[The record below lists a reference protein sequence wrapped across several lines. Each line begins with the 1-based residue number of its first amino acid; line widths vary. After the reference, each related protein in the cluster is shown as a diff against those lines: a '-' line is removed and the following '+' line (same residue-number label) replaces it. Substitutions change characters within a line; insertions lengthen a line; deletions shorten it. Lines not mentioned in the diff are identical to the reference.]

1 MKILYIS
8 QYFPPEMGAPAA
20 RVSELA
26 RHWVKAGHQVTVLT
40 GFPNHPTGI
49 VPPEYR
55 AKLRKLVCREQK
67 DGINVVR
74 TWLMPLPNRKPY
86 ERILSYT
93 SFLLSSCL
101 TGTFLQRPE
110 VVIATSPQP
119 LVGLTGWWL
128 SRIKRVPFILEIRDL
143 WPDSLTGCGVGG
155 EKSLMF
161 RVLRTL
167 SKFLYRSCD
176 HIVVVTP
183 AFKKELVTKWCVSP
197 EKISVVENGVQ
208 TDLFSPDIRSGAYK
222 NGLGLD
228 GQFVVSYIGTLGQ
241 AHGLSTALKSAAEL
255 QTAYPDIFFLFVG
268 EGADKEHLLTQAK
281 NCNLHNVRFLPE
293 KPREDIPSVIKA
305 SDICLVL
312 LKKADVFR
320 TVIPTKML
328 EFMACGRP
336 VILGVDGQAREIVE
350 HAQAGIF
357 VEPENPAALTQA
369 IARLYGDS
377 ELRRTLGKNGR
388 SYIVKHLSRHKTAQ
402 VYIDVLQNVVRNGTK
417 RAKTPSRLEVRDN
430 EYASKS
436 GQIS

>member
-1 MKILYIS
+1 MKIQYVS

-26 RHWVKAGHQVTVLT
+26 YHWVQAGHQVTVLT
-40 GFPNHPTGI
+40 GFPNHPTGV
-49 VPPEYR
+49 VPLEYR
-55 AKLRKLVCREQK
+55 AKLRKLVSREQIN
-67 DGINVVR
+67 GINVVR
-74 TWLMPLPNRKPY
+74 TWLMPLPNRKPL

-93 SFLLSSCL
+93 SFQLSSSL
-101 TGTFLQRPE
+101 TGTFLHRPE
-110 VVIATSPQP
+110 VIIATSPQP

-128 SRIKRVPFILEIRDL
+128 SRIKRVPFVLEIRDL

-161 RVLRTL
+161 RALGAL

-183 AFKKELVTKWCVSP
+183 AFKKELVTKWRISP

-208 TDLFSPDIRSGAYK
+208 TDLFCPDGSTAAYK
-222 NGLGLD
+222 KNLGLD

-255 QTAYPDIFFLFVG
+255 QTAFPNIFFLFVG
-268 EGADKEHLLTQAK
+268 EGADKEHLLNQAK
-281 NCNLHNVRFLPE
+281 SCKLHNVRFLPG
-293 KPREDIPSVIKA
+293 KPREEIPSVIKA

-312 LKKADVFR
+312 LKKADVFK

-336 VILGVDGQAREIVE
+336 LILGVDGQAREIVE
-350 HAQAGIF
+350 QAQAGIF
-357 VEPENPAALTQA
+357 VEPENSAALTRA
-369 IARLYGDS
+369 ITRLYGDS
-377 ELRRTLGKNGR
+377 ELRETLGKNGR
-388 SYIVKHLSRHKTAQ
+388 HYIVNHFSRHKTAQ
-402 VYIDVLQNVVRNGTK
+402 VYIDVLHKNVVRNSTQ
-417 RAKTPSRLEVRDN
+417 RAKSPIELAIKNTD
-430 EYASKS
+430 YASKS
-436 GQIS
+436 GQ